1 MRPVAVLL
9 LCFHLA
15 GCTTW
20 QPVQV
25 SPREFIEV
33 EDPYKIRFRDAIG
46 EWIEVSNPRIEGDA
60 IAGTTFGMR
69 PNGRMGAVRLRMG
82 VADIPEIDAR
92 KINAP
97 QTIVA
102 VGVLSAVLIGAILCA
117 SGIACSSGE
126 QIN

>member
-9 LCFHLA
+9 LCLHLA

-20 QPVQV
+20 QPVQI

-46 EWIEVSNPRIEGDA
+46 EWIEVSNPRIEGDT

-69 PNGRMGAVRLRMG
+69 PNGRMGAVRFRVG
-82 VADIPEIDAR
+82 VADISEIDAR

-117 SGIACSSGE
+117 SGITCSSGE